1 MLRVVL
7 DTNTVVSGIITI
19 SGVSAEV
26 IDLLVEQRRFQAVF
40 SDEILREYEGVL
52 RRPRFRLHAK
62 VVTSLLSFFE
72 TYGLKVAPQNLV
84 QVIAADPS
92 DNKFLAA
99 AKEAG
104 ADCIVSG
111 DKHLL
116 SLGKFED
123 IPILNSRQFLQMMH
137 AAETRTG

>member
-1 MLRVVL
+1 MHP
-7 DTNTVVSGIITI
+7 NTVVSGIITI

-52 RRPRFRLHAK
+52 RRPRFRLPSEK
-62 VVTSLLSFFE
+62 VKSLLAFFE
-72 TYGLKVAPQNLV
+72 THGLKVTPQNLV
-84 QVIAADPS
+84 QVITDDPS